1 MTRHLICLST
11 LVLLIGCGQRPAPAP
26 ASQEAPAAG
35 AARGTPREIR
45 VTPEMQKKWGLVTGP
60 VERLT
65 VTGAVTLPGVIALN
79 QQRTALITS
88 LIEGRVTSIGAD
100 LGDQVRAGQVL
111 VVLHS
116 PALAQAQTTFL
127 EASARRAVARRELD
141 RAREL
146 LKDEAIQQK
155 EFLRR
160 QAEFD
165 AATTEYGLAES
176 QLHSLGWDHPQL
188 DALLQKASS
197 AGPDLSDLVD
207 PTLTIRAP
215 VDGRVITRD
224 VIAGEHVHPDKLLF
238 TVSDLSTVWA
248 LLDAREKDLPGL
260 TAGGRVAVTS
270 EVYGGRSFEGRLTRI
285 GDVVDEKLRTIKLR
299 VDLPNPGLLLK
310 PNMFVQGA
318 LESRGGK
325 HEVLGVPEDAVQ
337 TIQGEPA
344 VFVRSSDGGFAVK
357 PVVIGERI
365 GTKRAITG
373 GLDGREVIV
382 IAGAFSLKAELLKSS
397 FAGE

>member
-1 MTRHLICLST
+1 MTRHLVCLST
-11 LVLLIGCGQRPAPAP
+11 LLLLVGCGQRPASTPAE
-26 ASQEAPAAG
+26 EAPAAG
-35 AARGTPREIR
+35 ATRGAPREIR

-60 VERLT
+60 VERIT
-65 VTGAVTLPGVIALN
+65 VTSAVTLPGIIALN

-100 LGDQVRAGQVL
+100 LGDQVRTGQTL
-111 VVLHS
+111 VVIHS
-116 PALAQAQTTFL
+116 PALAQAQTIFL
-127 EASARRAVARRELD
+127 QASARRAVAGRELD

-155 EFLRR
+155 EVLRR

-188 DALLQKASS
+188 NALLQKASR
-197 AGPDLSDLVD
+197 AGTDLSDLVD

-215 VDGRVITRD
+215 VDGRVVTRD
-224 VIAGEHVHPDKLLF
+224 VAAGEHVHPDKLLF

-260 TAGGRVAVTS
+260 TVGGRVAITS

-299 VDLPNPGLLLK
+299 VELPNPGLLLK

-318 LESRGGK
+318 LELRGGT
-325 HEVLGVPEDAVQ
+325 HDVLGVPEDAVQ

-344 VFVRSSDGGFAVK
+344 VFVLGSDGGFAVK

-365 GTKRAITG
+365 GAKRAITG

-382 IAGAFSLKAELLKSS
+382 IAGAFNLKAELLKSS

>member
-1 MTRHLICLST
+1 MTRRLVCLVS
-11 LVLLIGCGQRPAPAP
+11 LVLLTACGQRPAPAP
-26 ASQEAPAAG
+26 EEAPASG
-35 AARGTPREIR
+35 AARGAPKEIR
-45 VTPEMQKKWGLVTGP
+45 VSPELQKKWGLVTGP

-79 QQRTALITS
+79 QQRTSLIS
-88 LIEGRVTSIGAD
+88 SPIEGRVTSVGAD
-100 LGDQVRAGQVL
+100 LGDQVRAGQPL
-111 VVLHS
+111 AVLHS

-127 EASARRAVARRELD
+127 QANARRAVARRELD
-141 RAREL
+141 RAKEL

-188 DALLQKASS
+188 DALVQKASR
-197 AGPDLSDLVD
+197 AGSDLSDLVD
-207 PTLTIRAP
+207 PTLTLRAP
-215 VDGRVITRD
+215 IDGRVITRD
-224 VIAGEHVHPDKLLF
+224 VLAGEHVQPDKLLF

-248 LLDAREKDLPGL
+248 VLDAREKDLPGL
-260 TAGGRVAVTS
+260 ATGGHVGITS
-270 EVYGGRSFEGRLTRI
+270 EVYGGRTFPGRLARV
-285 GDVVDEKLRTIKLR
+285 GDVVDEKMRTIKVR
-299 VDLPNPGLLLK
+299 VELSNPDFLLK

-318 LESRGGK
+318 LESRGGSR
-325 HEVLGVPEDAVQ
+325 EVMGVPEAAIQ
-337 TIQGEPA
+337 TIEGEPA
-344 VFVRSSDGGFAVK
+344 VFVLGPGGGFSVK
-357 PVVIGERI
+357 PVAVGERV
-365 GTKRAITG
+365 GAKRAITG

-382 IAGAFSLKAELLKSS
+382 VAGAFNLKAELLKSS

>member
-1 MTRHLICLST
+1 MTRRLISLST
-11 LVLLIGCGQRPAPAP
+11 VLLLVGCGQRPAPPRAEQAP
-26 ASQEAPAAG
+26 TPEATRVA
-35 AARGTPREIR
+35 PREIR
-45 VTPEMQKKWGLVTGP
+45 VSPEMQKKWGLVTGP

-65 VTGAVTLPGVIALN
+65 VTGAVILPGIIALN
-79 QQRTALITS
+79 QRRTALITS
-88 LIEGRVTSIGAD
+88 LVEGRVTSIGAD
-100 LGDQVRAGQVL
+100 LGDQVREGQAL

-116 PALAQAQTTFL
+116 PALAQAQTAFL
-127 EASARRAVARRELD
+127 QASARRAVARRELD

-155 EFLRR
+155 EVLRR

-188 DALLQKASS
+188 DALLKKASS
-197 AGPDLSDLVD
+197 AGTDLSDLVN

-224 VIAGEHVHPDKLLF
+224 VVAGEHVHPDKLLF

-260 TAGGRVAVTS
+260 TAGGRVAITS
-270 EVYGGRSFEGRLTRI
+270 EVYGGRSFDGRLARV
-285 GDVVDEKLRTIKLR
+285 GDVVDERLRTIKLR
-299 VDLPNPGLLLK
+299 VELPNPGLLLK

-318 LESRGGK
+318 LESRGGT

-344 VFVRSSDGGFAVK
+344 VFVRGSDGGFAAR

>member
-1 MTRHLICLST
+1 MTRHLVCLST
-11 LVLLIGCGQRPAPAP
+11 LLLLVGCGQRPEPPAP
-26 ASQEAPAAG
+26 QQAQAAG
-35 AARGTPREIR
+35 PTRGTPREIR
-45 VTPEMQKKWGLVTGP
+45 VSPEMQKKWGLVTGP

-65 VTGAVTLPGVIALN
+65 VTGAVTLPGIITLN

-88 LIEGRVTSIGAD
+88 LIEGRVTSVGAD

-111 VVLHS
+111 AVLHS
-116 PALAQAQTTFL
+116 PALAQAQTAFL
-127 EASARRAVARRELD
+127 QASARRAVARRELD

-165 AATTEYGLAES
+165 SATTEYGLAES

-188 DALLQKASS
+188 DALLQKVAR
-197 AGPDLSDLVD
+197 AGADLSDLVD

-215 VDGRVITRD
+215 VDGRVITRE
-224 VIAGEHVHPDKLLF
+224 VVAGEHVHPDKLLF
-238 TVSDLSTVWA
+238 TISDLSTVWA
-248 LLDAREKDLPGL
+248 LLDARERDLPGL
-260 TAGGRVAVTS
+260 AAGVRVAVTS
-270 EVYGGRSFEGRLTRI
+270 EVYGSRSFEGRLTRI

-299 VDLPNPGLLLK
+299 VELPNPGLALK

-318 LESRGGK
+318 LESRGGAR
-325 HEVLGVPEDAVQ
+325 ELLGVPEDAIQ
-337 TIQGEPA
+337 TIEGEPA
-344 VFVRSSDGGFAVK
+344 VFVLGPGGGFSVK
-357 PVVIGERI
+357 PVVIGERV
-365 GTKRAITG
+365 GTKRAVTG
-373 GLDGREVIV
+373 GLDGREVV
-382 IAGAFSLKAELLKSS
+382 VVAGAFNLKAELLKSS

>member
-1 MTRHLICLST
+1 MTRYLLFLST
-11 LVLLIGCGQRPAPAP
+11 VLLLIGCGQRPAPAS

-88 LIEGRVTSIGAD
+88 LIEGRVTSVGAD

-127 EASARRAVARRELD
+127 QASARRAVARRELD
-141 RAREL
+141 RAKEL

-197 AGPDLSDLVD
+197 AGSDLSDLVD

-215 VDGRVITRD
+215 VDGRIITRD
-224 VIAGEHVHPDKLLF
+224 VVVGEHVHPDKLLF

-260 TAGGRVAVTS
+260 ATGGRVAITS
-270 EVYGGRSFEGRLTRI
+270 EVYGARSFEGRLTRI
-285 GDVVDEKLRTIKLR
+285 GDVVDERLRTIKLR
-299 VDLPNPGLLLK
+299 VELLNPGLVLK

-318 LESRGGK
+318 LESRGAT
-325 HEVLGVPEDAVQ
+325 HEVLGVPEDAIQ

-344 VFVRSSDGGFAVK
+344 VFVLGAGGLFTVK
-357 PVVIGERI
+357 PVVIAERL
-365 GTKRAITG
+365 GAKRAISA

-382 IAGAFSLKAELLKSS
+382 IAGAFNLKAELLKSS

>member
-1 MTRHLICLST
+1 MTRPLLCLST
-11 LVLLIGCGQRPAPAP
+11 LLLLIGCGQPSAPPVSEAAP
-26 ASQEAPAAG
+26 NSATSRE
-35 AARGTPREIR
+35 TPREIR
-45 VTPEMQKKWGLVTGP
+45 VSPEMQKKWGLVTGP

-65 VTGAVTLPGVIALN
+65 VTGAVTLPGIIALN

-116 PALAQAQTTFL
+116 PALAQAQTAFL
-127 EASARRAVARRELD
+127 QASARRAVARRELD

-155 EFLRR
+155 EVLRR

-165 AATTEYGLAES
+165 AATTEYGAAES
-176 QLHSLGWDHPQL
+176 SLHSLGWDHPQL
-188 DALLQKASS
+188 DALLQRASR
-197 AGPDLSDLVD
+197 GGTDLSDLVD

-224 VIAGEHVHPDKLLF
+224 VVAGEHVHPDKLLF

-260 TAGGRVAVTS
+260 TAGGRVAITG
-270 EVYGGRSFEGRLTRI
+270 EVYGTRSFEGRLTRI

-299 VDLPNPGLLLK
+299 VELPNPGLALK

-318 LESRGGK
+318 LELHGGTR
-325 HEVLGVPEDAVQ
+325 EVLGVPEDAVQ

-344 VFVRSSDGGFAVK
+344 VFVVGPGGGFSVK

-365 GTKRAITG
+365 GTKRAVTS
-373 GLDGREVIV
+373 GLDGREVV
-382 IAGAFSLKAELLKSS
+382 VVAGAFNLKAELLKSS